1 MSTYKVKTWNEFTT
15 QNGSSELLASDTIY
29 FDDSF
34 IDSQTGQFNGAG
46 SGTQSSPYIC
56 GTYNELLKAT
66 GAPNIYYLKMV
77 KEMDDANGYHT
88 YFYNNKYAKHD
99 RSLTTIDFSALGYTS
114 GYNNIQFNCH
124 CNFNGWTLLNL
135 RFYPNKKF
143 FFNILANINVRNL
156 ILLNCYW
163 SSQTTNFDALFYTN
177 KNGYG
182 FTIYDSIIDV
192 EMQDGVA
199 TTSYYRALGYTN
211 GITSSFYRCS
221 FAIRGNIY
229 AMLLGTANSTSYE
242 VPFYDCLFNFDFRV
256 YCFYSSTGGATAANL
271 NNCLLTGQINFTSNG
286 SDRSLAKKMNSCIVD
301 CSLKYGTSKL
311 SFTVIANGTMT
322 LYNTDKTAYSS
333 SYSTYQ
339 GVTTEQLKQP
349 QTLRNYGFPI
359 AIVEQS

>member
-15 QNGSSELLASDTIY
+15 QNGSSGLLASDTIY

-34 IDSQTGQFNGAG
+34 IDAQTGQFNGAG

-99 RSLTTIDFSALGYTS
+99 RSLTTIDFSALGYVS
-114 GYNNIQFNCH
+114 GYNNISFNCH

-135 RFYPNKKF
+135 RFYPNKGF
-143 FFNILANINVRNL
+143 YFNTLANININKL

-163 SSQTTNFDALFYTN
+163 SSESTGSDALFYEN
-177 KNGYG
+177 KTGYN

-192 EMQDGVA
+192 EMQDGRP
-199 TTSYYRALGYTN
+199 TNNRALAWGSN
-211 GITSSFYRCS
+211 STSSFYRCS
-221 FAIRGNIY
+221 FAIRGYISY
-229 AMLLGTANSTSYE
+229 MLLGSNSSDSYQIS
-242 VPFYDCLFNFDFRV
+242 FYDCLFNFDFRTDH
-256 YCFYSSTGGATAANL
+256 FYNSASYTLACL
-271 NNCLLTGQINFTSNG
+271 YNCLLTGKINFTSSSSN
-286 SDRSLAKKMNSCIVD
+286 RTIAKKMNSCIVD
-301 CSLKYGTSKL
+301 CYMKYGDAKL
-311 SFTVIANGTMT
+311 SFGVKATGTINLFNSDKCSYDYAYTTFQSVI
-322 LYNTDKTAYSS
+322 
-333 SYSTYQ
+333 
-339 GVTTEQLKQP
+339 TEQLKQP